1 MTISSTVRKA
11 GPFVGNGSAAT
22 FSFSFKVFAA
32 SDLLV
37 VKLTVATGI
46 ETTLALTTDY
56 TVSLNSDQNSN
67 PGGSITLVAGALA
80 SGYNLVITSDIDNLQ
95 PTDLTNQGGFYPEV
109 ITTALDRA
117 TIQIQQ
123 LQEGVN
129 RSAKLPVT
137 SAVDA
142 TALSD
147 DIYRLA
153 DSANNIDTVAA
164 NIANVN
170 TVAGNSSNI
179 NAVAGN
185 ATNINVVA
193 GNTANITT
201 VAGVSSNVTT
211 VATNIANVNT
221 TATNIVNVNAF
232 SNVYYGPSATN
243 PTARQNS
250 TPLQNGDLYFNTV
263 ASVMRVYNGVAW
275 ADVAQGVS
283 TPYATFSGNG
293 SQTAFT
299 LSSAPGSL
307 GSVEVYISG
316 VRQVPGTDYT
326 ISGATLT
333 FTSAP
338 PSGTSNIFTRWI
350 STQAINVP
358 ADGSVSE
365 NKIASGAVTA
375 DKLASSIVTPAK
387 LANSGDELGM
397 RNRIIN
403 GGMRIDQRNAGA
415 SVSYTGTKIAMHLD
429 RWRGVQIGSSM
440 AFTLQ
445 RSTDAPAGFS
455 NSIAMSVTT
464 AKASFA
470 ATDQARIDQTIEGF
484 NVADFDF
491 GKASAK
497 TITVSFWVKSSITGM
512 MGIAITNGQ
521 SGPRSYVSAVSINTP
536 NLWEY
541 KVITISGDTAGTWVT
556 NDGQGLTLSFCYNVG
571 SDFYGTLSAWNSTY
585 KVSYSGQTNF
595 IGTNGNEVKIT
606 GVQLELGST
615 VTPFERRPYGME
627 LALCQRYCLA
637 LNTNAYAGVCWC
649 DSTTASIGSIP
660 TPVSLRASP
669 TITSFSG
676 TLTMA
681 IHGNNTFNTTTAPT
695 VLHYNTNSATISM
708 TGFSG
713 LTALQSGTFYT
724 VNAPLVLN
732 AEF

>member
-11 GPFVGNGSAAT
+11 GPYVGNGSAAT
-22 FSFSFKVFAA
+22 FSFAFKVFAA

-37 VKLTVATGI
+37 VRLTVSSGV
-46 ETTLALTTDY
+46 ETTLQLTTDY
-56 TVSLNSDQNSN
+56 TVSLNSDQDSN

-80 SGYNLVITSDIDNLQ
+80 SGFKLVITSDIANLQ

-123 LQEGVN
+123 LQEDVD
-129 RSAKLPVT
+129 RSAKLPIT
-137 SAVDA
+137 SAEDA
-142 TALSD
+142 DALVA
-147 DIYRLA
+147 DIVLLA
-153 DSANNIDTVAA
+153 DNSANINTVAT
-164 NIANVN
+164 NIASVN
-170 TVAGNSSNI
+170 TVAGNNSNITTVAGISGNVTAVAGNSSNI

-185 ATNINVVA
+185 SANV
-193 GNTANITT
+193 N
-201 VAGVSSNVTT
+201 T

-221 TATNIVNVNAF
+221 TATNIVSVNAF
-232 SNVYYGPSATN
+232 SNVYYGSSATD

-250 TPLQNGDLYFNTV
+250 SPLQNGDLYFNTV
-263 ASVMRVYNGVAW
+263 ASAMRVYNGVAW
-275 ADVAQGVS
+275 NDVAVGVS
-283 TPYATFSGNG
+283 TPYATFSGTG

-299 LSSAPGSL
+299 LASAPGSL

-316 VRQVPGTDYT
+316 VRQVPGTNYT
-326 ISGATLT
+326 ISGTTLT
-333 FTSAP
+333 FVAAP
-338 PSGTSNIFTRWI
+338 PSGTNNIFVRWI

-358 ADGSVSE
+358 ADASVTTG
-365 NKIASGAVTA
+365 KIVDGAVTTA
-375 DKLASSIVTPAK
+375 KIANASITPAK

-403 GGMRIDQRNAGA
+403 GDMRIDQRNAGA
-415 SVSYTGTKIAMHLD
+415 SVSYTGTNIAMNLD

-484 NVADFDF
+484 NIADFDF

-512 MGIAITNGQ
+512 MGIAISNGQ

-536 NLWEY
+536 NIWEY
-541 KVITISGDTAGTWVT
+541 KVITISGDTAGSWVT
-556 NDGQGLTLSFCYNVG
+556 NNGQGLTLSFCYNVG

-637 LNTNAYAGVCWC
+637 LDTNAYAGVCWC
-649 DSTTASIGSIP
+649 TTATTSIGTVP

-681 IHGNNTFNTTTAPT
+681 IHGVNTFNTTTTPT
-695 VLHYNTNSATISM
+695 VLHYNSNSVTINM

-713 LTALQSGTFYT
+713 LTATQSGNFYT
-724 VNAPLVLN
+724 VTAPLVID
-732 AEF
+732 AEP